1 MRVRVRDRIREGV
14 RGKGVLGA
22 DLPLLGRREQQN
34 IRRVEHRAARA
45 AAAGGVRRREGEE
58 GAQVVGAHPRHV
70 AAWVGGGL
78 AVATWQRTLTL
89 PLPLPLP
96 LTLPLT
102 LTLTLTLNLVTLT
115 LTLTLTGDAALC
127 DGARLGAHTGR
138 GQNPR
143 FVQASPALLD
153 PSSGPDHPHHPP
165 CR

>member
-1 MRVRVRDRIREGV
+1 MGRY
-14 RGKGVLGA
+14 RGGSAHLVALGHGQVGDAVELGA
-22 DLPLLGRREQQN
+22 ALPLLSRGEQQDV
-34 IRRVEHRAARA
+34 RRVEHRAARA

-102 LTLTLTLNLVTLT
+102 VKRR
-115 LTLTLTGDAALC
+115 GAEEDAHAGGRRRHEL
-127 DGARLGAHTGR
+127 RLG
-138 GQNPR
+138 
-143 FVQASPALLD
+143 
-153 PSSGPDHPHHPP
+153 
-165 CR
+165 

>member
-1 MRVRVRDRIREGV
+1 M
-14 RGKGVLGA
+14 
-22 DLPLLGRREQQN
+22 QS
-34 IRRVEHRAARA
+34 EHMRAALCD
-45 AAAGGVRRREGEE
+45 
-58 GAQVVGAHPRHV
+58 GARLAHPNPI
-70 AAWVGGGL
+70 
-78 AVATWQRTLTL
+78 TLT
-89 PLPLPLP
+89 LP

-165 CR
+165 CP